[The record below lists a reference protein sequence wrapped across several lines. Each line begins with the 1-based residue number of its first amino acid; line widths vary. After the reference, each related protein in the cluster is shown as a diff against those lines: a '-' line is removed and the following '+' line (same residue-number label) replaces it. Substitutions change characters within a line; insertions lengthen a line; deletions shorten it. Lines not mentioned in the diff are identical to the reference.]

1 MKQSYITPMLQV
13 VSIRR
18 TDILTTSPVAGL
30 SSGLQDNDVALSPDR
45 LDIWEV
51 Y

>member
-30 SSGLQDNDVALSPDR
+30 SSGSQDNNYALSPDR
-45 LDIWEV
+45 FNEEDF
-51 Y
+51 